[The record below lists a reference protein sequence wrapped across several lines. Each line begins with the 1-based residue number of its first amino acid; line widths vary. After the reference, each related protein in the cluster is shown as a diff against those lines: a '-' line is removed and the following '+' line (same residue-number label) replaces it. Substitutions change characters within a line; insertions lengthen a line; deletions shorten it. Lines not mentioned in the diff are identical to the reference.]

1 MTQDFNTDER
11 QRYGRHFALPEIG
24 VEGQRRLRDGSVL
37 VVGAGGLGSPVLLYL
52 AAAGVGHIGVIDGD
66 RLDYSNL
73 QRQVIHTTTALG
85 EPKAISAAQ
94 AMHALNPNIRVTPY
108 VEFLSAEN
116 ADKILSRYDF
126 VVDATDNLSAKFL
139 INDLCV
145 KAGMPFNHG
154 AISRFAGHTMT
165 VVPGAACYRCLIPDA
180 EQPDESPAGPLG
192 AIPGIIGSMQA
203 VEAIKYL
210 TGIGRLLTNR
220 LLTFDALTMTS
231 HLINVPPNPNCPM
244 HNA

>member
-1 MTQDFNTDER
+1 MAQDFNNDER
-11 QRYGRHFALPEIG
+11 QRYARHFALAEVG
-24 VEGQRRLRDGSVL
+24 VEGQRRLRNGSVL

-85 EPKAISAAQ
+85 EPKAVSAAQ
-94 AMHALNPNIRVTPY
+94 AIHALNPNIRVTPY

-116 ADKILSRYDF
+116 ADEILRGYEF
-126 VVDATDNLSAKFL
+126 VVDATDNLRSKFL

-145 KAGMPFNHG
+145 KARKPFSHG

-165 VVPGAACYRCLIPDA
+165 VLPGTACYRCLIPEA
-180 EQPDESPAGPLG
+180 EQPAESPAGPLG

-210 TGIGRLLTNR
+210 TGVGRLLTNR
-220 LLTFDALTMTS
+220 ILTFDALTMTS
-231 HLINVPPNPNCPM
+231 HVINVPLNHNCPM